1 MNLQDYQFPAH
12 TNTPKDLLQ
21 EAKSRGFYCGSTRY
35 NKLFSNLFFS
45 GGSVEWKEGVDEEF
59 RKRAWNYLRQFIA
72 SWNPK
77 HEEKEAICALIL
89 SEICQPEL
97 SKEKAK

>member
-1 MNLQDYQFPAH
+1 MDLKKYQFPTN

-21 EAKSRGFYCGSTRY
+21 EAKDRGFYNGYSKY
-35 NKLFSNLFFS
+35 NKMFGNLFFS
-45 GGSVEWKEGVDEEF
+45 GGSVEFKKGIDEDF
-59 RKRAWNYLRQFIA
+59 RKRAWGYLRSFIQ

-89 SEICQPEL
+89 SEVCEPEL
-97 SKEKAK
+97 TKENSQ